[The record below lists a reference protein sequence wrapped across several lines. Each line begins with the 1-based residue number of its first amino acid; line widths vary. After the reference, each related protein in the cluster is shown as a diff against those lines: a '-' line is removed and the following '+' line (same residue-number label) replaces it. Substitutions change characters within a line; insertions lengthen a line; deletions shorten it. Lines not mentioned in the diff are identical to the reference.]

1 MFEKVLVANRG
12 EIAVRIIRTL
22 KELGIKSVAIYSKA
36 DSECLH
42 TYLADEAICIGPA
55 NVKDSYLNKLQII
68 NAALTTG
75 SDAIHPG
82 FGFLSE
88 NYSFASLC
96 EKYGITF
103 IGPKSD
109 TILAC
114 GDKAKAREVMKKAG
128 VPIIPGSDGELDD
141 IEDCYLWAEKLGY
154 PVLLK
159 ASSGGGGKGM
169 RFVYKKEDMIHAY
182 ESATMEAL
190 NAFGNGGLYMEK
202 AIINPRHIE
211 VQIIGDTYG
220 NYIHLGE
227 RDCSLQRR
235 NQKVIEEAPAY
246 ALDENT
252 RKKICKA
259 AVKAAKHIGYV
270 NAGTIEFLYTSD
282 GQFYFMEMNTRIQV
296 EHPVTEM
303 ITGVDIVKEQVF
315 IAAKEKLSI
324 TAKDIEFR
332 GHAIEVRLNAC
343 NPEKDFM
350 PSCGEIK
357 ECILP
362 GGFGI
367 RVDTYIYPS
376 YVITPF
382 YDSMLC
388 KIISYGN
395 TREEAIRRMQRALS
409 ECVIQGIET
418 NISYLTS
425 IINSLPYQNGNVYTS
440 FLEDNNFVIDRRG
453 EDLS

>member
-1 MFEKVLVANRG
+1 MFKKVLVANRG

-36 DSECLH
+36 DIECLH
-42 TYLADEAICIGPA
+42 TYLADEAICIGPPS
-55 NVKDSYLNKLQII
+55 VKDSYLNKLQII

-75 SDAIHPG
+75 ADAIHPG

-88 NYSFASLC
+88 NHSFAALC

-103 IGPKSD
+103 IGPKSN
-109 TILAC
+109 TILTC
-114 GDKAKAREVMKKAG
+114 GDKANARDVMKKAG
-128 VPIIPGSDGELDD
+128 IPIIPGSDGELND
-141 IEDCYLWAEKLGY
+141 IEECYKWAEKLVY

-159 ASSGGGGKGM
+159 ASAGGGGKGM
-169 RFVYKKEDMIHAY
+169 RFVYKKEEMAHAF
-182 ESATMEAL
+182 ESAAMEAL
-190 NAFGNGGLYMEK
+190 NAFGNSGLYMEK
-202 AIINPRHIE
+202 VIINPRHIE
-211 VQIIGDTYG
+211 VQILGDSYG

-246 ALDENT
+246 VLDENT
-252 RKKICKA
+252 RNKICDT
-259 AVKAAKHIGYV
+259 AVKAAKFIGYE
-270 NAGTIEFLYTSD
+270 NAGTIEFLYTPD
-282 GQFYFMEMNTRIQV
+282 GSFYFMEMNTRIQV

-303 ITGVDIVKEQVF
+303 ITGVDIVKEQVY

-324 TAKDIEFR
+324 SSNDITFK

-343 NPEKDFM
+343 NPNKDFM

-367 RVDTYIYPS
+367 RIDTHIYPS
-376 YVITPF
+376 YVIPPF

-395 TREEAIRRMQRALS
+395 TREEAVRRMQRALS
-409 ECVIQGIET
+409 ECVIEGINT
-418 NISYLTS
+418 NVSYLLKVIES
-425 IINSLPYQNGNVYTS
+425 DAFKNGNVHTG
-440 FLEDNNFVIDRRG
+440 FLESVENNFVNR
-453 EDLS
+453 